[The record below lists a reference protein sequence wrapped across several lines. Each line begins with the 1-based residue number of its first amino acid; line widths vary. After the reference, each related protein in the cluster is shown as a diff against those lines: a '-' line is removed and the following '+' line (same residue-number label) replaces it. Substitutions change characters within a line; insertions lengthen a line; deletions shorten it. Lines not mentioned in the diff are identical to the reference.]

1 MFKHLIHQLSTKFNQ
16 LTAMKTPTETP
27 IEKVETTRPAPADAQ
42 SAQAQQPVQPT
53 NQVNTATQA
62 DTTAQVSTAAQADTV
77 AQADTASQSAPD
89 DAPAIGYGSL
99 VDSAPATDSIPAF
112 LSDLRPGFWND
123 LRKV

>member
-62 DTTAQVSTAAQADTV
+62 DTTAQVSTAAQADT
-77 AQADTASQSAPD
+77 ASQSAPD